1 MITAANDGVEC
12 TGHHSVEAQA
22 AGRPVVAYKAGG
34 ALDTVVDGATGI
46 LFETQTI
53 ESLGAALRHAQHA
66 SFATEEM
73 VTNARRFS
81 TDNFRRAL
89 VAVVDDTLR
98 ERAHAPSSPGHT

>member
-1 MITAANDGVEC
+1 M
-12 TGHHSVEAQA
+12 QA

-46 LFETQTI
+46 LFETQSI

-73 VTNARRFS
+73 VTNAQRFS
-81 TDNFRRAL
+81 PEKFRRSL

-98 ERAHAPSSPGHT
+98 ERAHAPSSPGQT